1 MCQVN
6 EHAAKRMKERCGSNK
21 ASVQKTAQTAL
32 ERGITHAETA
42 GSLKRYLDHL
52 YLLHRKANNM
62 RIWGDKVFIFR
73 GESLITVLNLPQKYM
88 GTCVKIQERKKANAS
103 SETPVVVPEIG

>member
-21 ASVQKTAQTAL
+21 SSIQKTAQTAL
-32 ERGITHAETA
+32 ERGITHAETS

-52 YLLHRKANNM
+52 YLQHRKANNM
-62 RIWGDKVFIFR
+62 RIWGDKVFIFY

-88 GTCVKIQERKKANAS
+88 ATCNKIQERKRAN
-103 SETPVVVPEIG
+103 VPTE